1 MPDKIT
7 TIKLSVSTKERLEKF
22 RVYKRETYE
31 EILRKIFDMLNICK
45 VEPEKARSKLLS
57 LDRQNKQFSKENK
70 QN

>member
-1 MPDKIT
+1 MADKIT

-22 RVYKRETYE
+22 RVYRRETYE
-31 EILRKIFDMLNICK
+31 EILKKIFDMLNICK

-70 QN
+70 SN